1 MSAELFLLIAL
12 EGGQRDEAMALHD
25 RSRSALTRAASNPA
39 DNAIDVARYERA
51 QSALEALALAARAAG
66 APWTMSDS
74 PVGQGS
80 SALLYTAPHSPPA
93 HPAVRRLLERAAAP
107 GAVVVEVVWPFA
119 PGATVL
125 PERGDGQ
132 LPSARRWSAQ
142 GMRAKEAIQ
151 VRFRD
156 QLEVAMRTAAESP
169 NCSRVP
175 PGMAGQRPEA
185 IVPSGIPNAVLT
197 DTLREFVA
205 QVPGRGPVD
214 VPVRYRD
221 GSCARPFPLGAVPM
235 GRNWEPTARLL
246 SFALMSIRHV
256 ELDVTVDGAWL
267 RNSEIS
273 RPRPMAQTDEL
284 VYDTSRRQ
292 LAALTGAGQVALEIY
307 QSGLEPAVVGFYR
320 AVVDHLREQ
329 PGSLAVLPVFYRDD
343 GPFGEGVPWR
353 SP

>member
-74 PVGQGS
+74 PVGRGS
-80 SALLYTAPHSPPA
+80 SALLDTAPPPSPAP
-93 HPAVRRLLERAAAP
+93 PEVRRLLERAGP

-125 PERGDGQ
+125 PERGDAE
-132 LPSARRWSAQ
+132 LPPARRWSAQ

-151 VRFRD
+151 VRFRG
-156 QLEVAMRTAAESP
+156 QLEVAMNTAVESP
-169 NCSRVP
+169 SR
-175 PGMAGQRPEA
+175 GRIASGTARQRPEA

-221 GSCARPFPLGAVPM
+221 GSRAKPFPLGAVPM
-235 GRNWEPTARLL
+235 GRTWEPTARLL
-246 SFALMSIRHV
+246 RFALMSIRHV
-256 ELDVTVDGAWL
+256 ELDATVDGAWL

-284 VYDTSRRQ
+284 VYDTSRWQ
-292 LAALTGAGQVALEIY
+292 LAALTGTGQVALKIY

-343 GPFGEGVPWR
+343 GPFGEGIPWR

>member
-12 EGGQRDEAMALHD
+12 EGSRRDEAMALHD
-25 RSRSALTRAASNPA
+25 RSRSALTRATSNPA

-74 PVGQGS
+74 PVGRGS
-80 SALLYTAPHSPPA
+80 SALLDTAPPSSAA
-93 HPAVRRLLERAAAP
+93 HPEVRRLLERAVP

-125 PERGDGQ
+125 PERGDGE
-132 LPSARRWSAQ
+132 LPPARRWSAQ

-151 VRFRD
+151 ARFRG
-156 QLEVAMRTAAESP
+156 QLEVAMRTAVESP
-169 NCSRVP
+169 RPGRAPS
-175 PGMAGQRPEA
+175 GMAGQPPEA

-221 GSCARPFPLGAVPM
+221 GSRARPFPLGAVPM
-235 GRNWEPTARLL
+235 GRTWEPTARLL

-292 LAALTGAGQVALEIY
+292 LAALTRTGQVSLKIY

-329 PGSLAVLPVFYRDD
+329 PCSLAVLPVFYRDD
-343 GPFGEGVPWR
+343 GPFGEGISWR